1 VLCYYHLEAT
11 HKRHPTHKEETL
23 VHYHKLR
30 SNNWKLPEPD
40 PEPEE
45 EQAVCEP
52 QVDVVINS
60 YHEKGDAKSFALK
73 VSIRLPV
80 QS

>member
-1 VLCYYHLEAT
+1 MVDYF
-11 HKRHPTHKEETL
+11 P
-23 VHYHKLR
+23 LR
-30 SNNWKLPEPD
+30 SNNNNLPD

-45 EQAVCEP
+45 EQAVLEP

-73 VSIRLPV
+73 VSIRLPIIPISP
-80 QS
+80 QQG